1 MREVPETV
9 KRNLYLGLAATSL
22 YALTAMGLIVAFG

>member
-9 KRNLYLGLAATSL
+9 KRNLYLGLAVTSL